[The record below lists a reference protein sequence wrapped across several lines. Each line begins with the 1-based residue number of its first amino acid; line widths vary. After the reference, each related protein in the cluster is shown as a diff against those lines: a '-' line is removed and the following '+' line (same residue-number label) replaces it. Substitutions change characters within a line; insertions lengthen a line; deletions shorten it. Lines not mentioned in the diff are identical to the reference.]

1 MRRKRR
7 EQNGGVFLN
16 KQRGIWYYRRSVDG
30 KRQCV
35 PIGKLSEYPTKAKA
49 VRASHELIKQPAKS
63 AKPTPAK
70 PAKTTTNEIKTTF
83 AGAAVLYMT
92 ERMPSHP
99 PTMAA
104 YRNYLENYCIP
115 RWGDSTLVALAEKPL
130 EIEKWLGAID
140 RAQKTKAHI
149 KGVMR
154 LVYEYAMAAGTY
166 PIMRNPIELVR
177 VKGATKRMEH
187 VRILTYEEWER
198 FIANV
203 TAEPQRSAI
212 ITCMCLGV
220 RREEVW
226 ALKWSDFNFVA
237 GTVMIQRTIIGGK
250 VYEKTK
256 NEASEAPL
264 PLDESLIRLL
274 LDWRNKSE
282 FNKDSDWVWASPWSG
297 GEMPLYFNAIQR
309 DYIIPA
315 SIKAGLGKIGWHCL
329 RHTYRAWLNAAGTP
343 LMRHAAIA
351 TTANIYGGGVADAMR
366 EFNSQVVRR
375 IIQ

>member
-1 MRRKRR
+1 
-7 EQNGGVFLN
+7 
-16 KQRGIWYYRRSVDG
+16 
-30 KRQCV
+30 
-35 PIGKLSEYPTKAKA
+35 
-49 VRASHELIKQPAKS
+49 
-63 AKPTPAK
+63 
-70 PAKTTTNEIKTTF
+70 
-83 AGAAVLYMT
+83 
-92 ERMPSHP
+92 MPSHP
-99 PTMAA
+99 PTTAA

-177 VKGATKRMEH
+177 VKDATKRMEH

-203 TAEPQRSAI
+203 TAEPQRTAI

-226 ALKWSDFNFVA
+226 ALKWSDFNFMA

-264 PLDESLIRLL
+264 PLDENLIRLL
-274 LDWRNKSE
+274 LDWHSKSE

-315 SIKAGLGKIGWHCL
+315 SIKAGLGKIGWHSL
-329 RHTYRAWLNAAGTP
+329 RHTYRAWLNAAGSSEGSDAACGHRHDRQH
-343 LMRHAAIA
+343 LRRRRRRRHA
-351 TTANIYGGGVADAMR
+351 GVQFAGSETDHSVTISG
-366 EFNSQVVRR
+366 FLLFQPLL
-375 IIQ
+375 